1 MQCLANT
8 EVHWLLEAGV
18 YMTES
23 LGCEADQITHVYI
36 GKRGTVL
43 RLHSPG
49 MNECIHMEK
58 GEPQRILRGG
68 MSAQVVCLCVK
79 VQLH

>member
-23 LGCEADQITHVYI
+23 PGCEADQITHVYI

-49 MNECIHMEK
+49 MNECIHM
-58 GEPQRILRGG
+58 GIFRGG
-68 MSAQVVCLCVK
+68 ISAQVVCLCVK